1 MLEHIF
7 TKELG
12 LEVRCM
18 NVLMTDCPFSS
29 KSDKM
34 EITKLMLQ
42 ELRVNSFALINTA
55 VLSLFSTGKTC
66 GLVAECGEG
75 VTYTVPIFEGYA
87 LPHAMHKNYVAG
99 NAVTNALLSELRQ
112 SYNQLNKE
120 EHFDI
125 VRQMKEQMC
134 HVTMDYNTAY
144 YSREDILDKE
154 QRSYELPDK
163 DGTII
168 EVDHQKRLKAAEVIF
183 NPTLLDEP
191 NEGGAYQKQPQGIA
205 QLAVDSIE

>member
-99 NAVTNALLSELRQ
+99 NAVTNALLSELRS
-112 SYNQLNKE
+112 SYQMLNKE

-125 VRQMKEQMC
+125 VRQMKE
-134 HVTMDYNTAY
+134 
-144 YSREDILDKE
+144 
-154 QRSYELPDK
+154 
-163 DGTII
+163 
-168 EVDHQKRLKAAEVIF
+168 
-183 NPTLLDEP
+183 
-191 NEGGAYQKQPQGIA
+191 
-205 QLAVDSIE
+205 